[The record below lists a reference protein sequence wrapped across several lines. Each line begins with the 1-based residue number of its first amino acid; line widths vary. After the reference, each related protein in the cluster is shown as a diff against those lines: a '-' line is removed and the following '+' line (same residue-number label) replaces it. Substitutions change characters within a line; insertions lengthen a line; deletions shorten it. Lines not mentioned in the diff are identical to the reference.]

1 MATLT
6 DNRELAIRR
15 QFSAYC
21 KTVIHNA
28 AVDYLETMGKQQ
40 SAEISMEELSDRE
53 RNGLIVMDRYDSDLE
68 SFAVCGKQM
77 KVDFRDERLVQAVNR
92 LSDRKKE
99 ILLLSVVEQ
108 ETDTRIAEMLQLD
121 RSTVSEHRRIALA
134 QLKHFLMENE
144 DEK

>member
-1 MATLT
+1 
-6 DNRELAIRR
+6 
-15 QFSAYC
+15 
-21 KTVIHNA
+21 
-28 AVDYLETMGKQQ
+28 
-40 SAEISMEELSDRE
+40 
-53 RNGLIVMDRYDSDLE
+53 MDKYDSELE

-108 ETDTRIAEMLQLD
+108 ETDTRIAEMLHLD